1 MNWRW
6 WAVQGERGVNLV
18 PERGGGEQVVVVDE
32 EEEREG
38 GMIGMLFFAF
48 RSHKSSQVGAQLS
61 VLT

>member
-1 MNWRW
+1 M
-6 WAVQGERGVNLV
+6 
-18 PERGGGEQVVVVDE
+18 VVVDE